1 MNYRISCR
9 NSYPYRNWY
18 ADINNLKLH
27 IEERCKEIVEKYHE
41 QTVNYDTKLKEAYK
55 DGEECGMI
63 YEQHNDPTLE
73 IRLKQ
78 NNELI
83 SLESEMKSTLEKI
96 LKNIITYFNLSSQ
109 KRKDNSYLSSYML
122 EIEENKEIDMS
133 EFAQERKDIFLL
145 NTNRN
150 KSEHESD
157 NLLRE
162 IDQSY
167 IRHQLNSAYLYM
179 NTLIQ
184 RLFDNR

>member
-1 MNYRISCR
+1 
-9 NSYPYRNWY
+9 
-18 ADINNLKLH
+18 
-27 IEERCKEIVEKYHE
+27 
-41 QTVNYDTKLKEAYK
+41 
-55 DGEECGMI
+55 
-63 YEQHNDPTLE
+63 
-73 IRLKQ
+73 
-78 NNELI
+78 
-83 SLESEMKSTLEKI
+83 
-96 LKNIITYFNLSSQ
+96 
-109 KRKDNSYLSSYML
+109 ML

-133 EFAQERKDIFLL
+133 EFEQERKDIFLL

>member
-1 MNYRISCR
+1 
-9 NSYPYRNWY
+9 
-18 ADINNLKLH
+18 
-27 IEERCKEIVEKYHE
+27 
-41 QTVNYDTKLKEAYK
+41 
-55 DGEECGMI
+55 
-63 YEQHNDPTLE
+63 
-73 IRLKQ
+73 
-78 NNELI
+78 
-83 SLESEMKSTLEKI
+83 
-96 LKNIITYFNLSSQ
+96 
-109 KRKDNSYLSSYML
+109 ML

>member
-1 MNYRISCR
+1 
-9 NSYPYRNWY
+9 
-18 ADINNLKLH
+18 
-27 IEERCKEIVEKYHE
+27 
-41 QTVNYDTKLKEAYK
+41 
-55 DGEECGMI
+55 
-63 YEQHNDPTLE
+63 
-73 IRLKQ
+73 
-78 NNELI
+78 
-83 SLESEMKSTLEKI
+83 
-96 LKNIITYFNLSSQ
+96 
-109 KRKDNSYLSSYML
+109 
-122 EIEENKEIDMS
+122 MS